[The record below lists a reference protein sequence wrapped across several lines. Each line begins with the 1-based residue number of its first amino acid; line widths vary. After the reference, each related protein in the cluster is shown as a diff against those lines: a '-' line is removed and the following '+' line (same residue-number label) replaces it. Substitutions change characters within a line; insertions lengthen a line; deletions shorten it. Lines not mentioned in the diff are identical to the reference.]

1 MAHVLE
7 GKTAVITGAADGI
20 GKCILKCF
28 LEEGCQCVAA
38 DKDEDRLAALTAEF
52 APWGGQLRT
61 VEVDVTDRAQVE
73 EMVAFA
79 RRSFGKMDVLVNNV
93 GIMDNLL
100 PVAEMEDDVWEQVL
114 RVNLTGI
121 MYGCREAVRYFLE
134 TGLKGSIINTASLS
148 GLCAGRGGCA
158 YTTSKFAVVGLTK
171 NIAFMYADTG
181 IRCNALCPGDT
192 DSNVG
197 EGMRRPSVRG
207 MSKYTSGCA
216 GSPRSG
222 KPEEVAAAALFL
234 ASDGASFINGET
246 LTIDGGWSA
255 Y

>member
-1 MAHVLE
+1 MAHILD
-7 GKTAVITGAADGI
+7 GKAVVITGAADGI
-20 GKCILKCF
+20 GKSILKRF
-28 LEEGCQCVAA
+28 LEEGACCVAA
-38 DKDEDRLAALTAEF
+38 DKDENRLKALGEEF
-52 APWGGQLRT
+52 AGFEGQLRT
-61 VEVDVTDRAQVE
+61 IQVDVTDRGQVE
-73 EMVAFA
+73 EMVACA
-79 RRSFGKMDVLVNNV
+79 VREFGKMDVLVNNV

-100 PVAEMEDDVWEQVL
+100 PVAEMEDDVWDRVL

-121 MYGCREAVRYFLE
+121 MYGCRAAVRYFLE
-134 TGLKGSIINTASLS
+134 TGLKGAIINTASLS